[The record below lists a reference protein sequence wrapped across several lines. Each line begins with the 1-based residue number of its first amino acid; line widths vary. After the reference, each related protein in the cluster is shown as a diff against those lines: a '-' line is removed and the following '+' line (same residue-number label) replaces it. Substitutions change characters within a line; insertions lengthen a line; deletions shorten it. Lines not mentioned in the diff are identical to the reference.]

1 MCRSETPDMATPLAD
16 TLRDRLRRYVVGEL
30 SLVEFDRWFVPATA
44 DVDRMDDPET
54 TDLAYEVLLR
64 LAEFSNGDWTETE
77 LKDLLRQTAMAA
89 PTTAG

>member
-16 TLRDRLRRYVVGEL
+16 TLRDRLRRY
-30 SLVEFDRWFVPATA
+30 VEFDRWFVPATA